1 MIKYALQTVLL
12 IALTI
17 TSTTTIEAQNL
28 SLTGTSNSVVVS
40 GTSSLHDWE
49 MILSGFKAS
58 TVINKQDD
66 GSVVLDNAVFTADA
80 NNLSS
85 DNSLMDKKAHEA
97 LNAKKAPEISF
108 RQSDAVTIPAGGAKS
123 FNMKGDI
130 KIAGQTKSVS
140 IPVSVKS
147 QNNGTLQVKGTLPIT
162 MSDYQMEP
170 PTAMFGTVKTGDE
183 VKVNFNLSLK

>member
-17 TSTTTIEAQNL
+17 ASTTTIKAQSL
-28 SLTGTSNSVVVS
+28 SLTESNNSVVVS

-58 TVINKQDD
+58 TKVNQQDD
-66 GSVVLDNAVFTADA
+66 GSVVLESAVFTADA

-85 DNSLMDKKAHEA
+85 DNSMMDKKAHEA

-108 RQSDAVTIPAGGAKS
+108 RQSETVTIPSGGEKS
-123 FNMKGDI
+123 IRIKGNL
-130 KIAGQTKSVS
+130 KIAGQTKSVT
-140 IPVSVKS
+140 IPLRVTS
-147 QNNGTLQVKGTLPIT
+147 QSDGTLLVKGTLPIT
-162 MSDYQMEP
+162 MSDYKMEP
-170 PTAMFGTVKTGDE
+170 PTAMFGTIKAGDE
-183 VKVNFNLSLK
+183 VKVNFNLNLK